1 MSTFRQFHKRA
12 PMVSFLLLLISGIIF
27 QHYLSIKTTPI
38 LLIALVLI
46 PIIWLV
52 RSKRLLILLLT
63 LIFFTGMIRYSLI
76 QKRFEHISN
85 ILNSFDKKEVQLV
98 GKIKTRSKTKKGVKY
113 LIENQTIATDS
124 FRWEGDVKFHLY
136 SDKDE
141 FIPMGT
147 VVKGV
152 GEFKQLRGPRNP
164 GEFDFQSFYQRKNI
178 WGIIF
183 QDKKTKIII
192 VDSTQY
198 SFSEWVENVR
208 QSVKTM
214 FERSIGGEAGSLMTA
229 LIVGLREEIPKEIKQ
244 DFVDTGVIHVLAV
257 SGLHVG
263 YVLVIFLPIV
273 KLFRIPYGWDKIAV
287 VFTLITF
294 AIFTG
299 GKASVLRAVIMAS
312 LYVIAPLFNRKAN
325 LWNIIAVTAIGLL
338 VYNPAYLFDL
348 GFLLSFTAVASIVF
362 FYKQFEKVLPERT
375 KISNIKNPVLK
386 YMFALFLVSLSAQI
400 GTLPFTWMFFNRIPI
415 ISLMANVIIV
425 PLIGLLV
432 ALGFAI
438 VLLGSWLPFLA
449 NTFGSVVW
457 LLSQIIFWL
466 THSFASLPVAFIDI
480 KTPSVINILQYITII
495 AFLFTLIRPVTK
507 RKSLLLLVFWLNLIV
522 WPWILHRPALDIIF
536 LDVGQGDGAIIRI
549 PTSFWGKSKIMII
562 DAGEKK
568 FGVDKG
574 EKVVLPTLKHLGVKK
589 VNLIVMTHPHSDH
602 IGGVEALLE
611 NTQVEKI
618 WDTRTTYR
626 SKLYQRI
633 LTRIE
638 QDSIPYL
645 QMTSGKWVDDYSPL
659 QVFVIHPDS
668 TFAKVEDNVNNMS
681 VVTKLV
687 YGDVSL
693 LFVGDLEKEGDWEML
708 SFGDLNR
715 SNVLKVGHHGSI
727 TSTTQQFLN
736 LVQPE
741 YAVVS
746 VGEGNK
752 FNHPS
757 ELVLKRLRL
766 SGATVCRTDLEGA
779 IWLKTD
785 GNKIWRHYW

>member
-1 MSTFRQFHKRA
+1 MSTFHQFHERA

-27 QHYLSIKTTPI
+27 QHYLLIKTLPI

-46 PIIWLV
+46 SIIWLV
-52 RSKRLLILLLT
+52 RSKRLLILLLMLT
-63 LIFFTGMIRYSLI
+63 FFTGMIRYGLF
-76 QKRFEHISN
+76 QKRIEHISN

-124 FRWEGDVKFHLY
+124 LRWEGDVKFHLY

-141 FIPMGT
+141 FIPMGM

-152 GEFKQLRGPRNP
+152 GEFKQSEGPRNP
-164 GEFDFQSFYQRKNI
+164 GEFNFQSFYQRKNI

-183 QDKKTKIII
+183 QDKKTNIII
-192 VDSTQY
+192 VDSTQF

-214 FERSIGGEAGSLMTA
+214 FERSISGEANSLMTA

-287 VFTLITF
+287 VLALIAF

-312 LYVIAPLFNRKAN
+312 LYVIAPLFNRKVN

-362 FYKQFEKVLPERT
+362 FYKQFEEVLPERI
-375 KISNIKNPVLK
+375 KISNIKNPALK

-400 GTLPFTWMFFNRIPI
+400 GTLPFTWLFFNRIPI
-415 ISLMANVIIV
+415 ISLIANVIIV
-425 PLIGLLV
+425 PIIGLLV

-438 VLLGSWLPFLA
+438 VLLGSWLPSLA
-449 NTFGSVVW
+449 NAFGNVAW

-466 THSFASLPVAFIDI
+466 THSFASLPVAFIEI
-480 KTPSVINILQYITII
+480 KTPSLINIIQYITMI
-495 AFLFTLIRPVTK
+495 AILFTLIRSVTR
-507 RKSLLLLVFWLNLIV
+507 RKSLILFAFWLNLIV
-522 WPWILHRPALDIIF
+522 WPWTLHRPALDVIF

-549 PTSFWGKSKIMII
+549 PTSYWEKSKTMII

-574 EKVVLPTLKHLGVKK
+574 EKVVLPTLKHFGVKK
-589 VNLIVMTHPHSDH
+589 VNLVVMTHPHSDH

-611 NTQVEKI
+611 NTQIDKI
-618 WDTRTTYR
+618 WDTHTTYR

-633 LTRIE
+633 LNRIE
-638 QDSIPYL
+638 QDSIPYSK
-645 QMTSGKWVDDYSPL
+645 MTSGKWINDYSPL
-659 QVFVIHPDS
+659 QVFVLHPDS

-687 YGDVSL
+687 YGDVSF

-715 SNVLKVGHHGSI
+715 SDVLKVGHHGSI
-727 TSTTQQFLN
+727 TSTTQSFLN

-741 YAVVS
+741 YAIVS

-757 ELVLKRLRL
+757 ELVMEILRL
-766 SGATVCRTDLEGA
+766 SNATVYRTDLEGA

-785 GNKIWRHYW
+785 GKKIWRYFW